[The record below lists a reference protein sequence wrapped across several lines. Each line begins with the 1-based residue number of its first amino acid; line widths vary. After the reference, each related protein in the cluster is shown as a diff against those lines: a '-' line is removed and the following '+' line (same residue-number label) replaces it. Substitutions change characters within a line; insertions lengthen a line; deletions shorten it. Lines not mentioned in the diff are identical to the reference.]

1 MLGRISASGLQ
12 WSNNEITD
20 EEFAKSLKDD
30 GIDYL
35 LAATAEATGDA
46 LTWLEENR
54 VKLSQARVL
63 LIDTADYENVSIL
76 VVDAV
81 TTVSDKMD
89 FYCAGYSE

>member
-1 MLGRISASGLQ
+1 MLYRISTSGLQ

-35 LAATAEATGDA
+35 LAATAEATGET
-46 LTWLEENR
+46 LTWLEEGR
-54 VKLSQARVL
+54 VELSQARVL
-63 LIDTADYENVSIL
+63 LVDSADYENVSIL

-81 TTVSDKMD
+81 TKVSDKMD
-89 FYCAGYSE
+89 LYCAGYSE